1 MVGQILCVSYIFDP
15 SNNILDFNGTLAIV
29 VSIKEEERKL
39 KPFVPKNSLFRM
51 MQGMFLDESTADV
64 SIDVKVHD
72 TKTSSTVSIHAHS
85 QILQG
90 CAPMLAVL
98 FESPAP
104 ADSPARNTR
113 SARKNNSD
121 EEMTS
126 VPITDVKP
134 DVFRLLLWYVY
145 GGSITEGDL
154 KQHAKDIIDAADKY
168 SIVNLK
174 LEAEAV
180 YVESTEITI
189 DNAMD
194 NLLYARCK
202 ELRSAQRN
210 SDRFLCRE

>member
-15 SNNILDFNGTLAIV
+15 SNNILDFNGTLTIV

-64 SIDVKVHD
+64 SFDVKVHD

-90 CAPMLAVL
+90 CAHMLAVL
-98 FESPAP
+98 FEPPAP

-121 EEMTS
+121 EE
-126 VPITDVKP
+126 
-134 DVFRLLLWYVY
+134 R
-145 GGSITEGDL
+145 
-154 KQHAKDIIDAADKY
+154 
-168 SIVNLK
+168 
-174 LEAEAV
+174 
-180 YVESTEITI
+180 
-189 DNAMD
+189 
-194 NLLYARCK
+194 
-202 ELRSAQRN
+202 
-210 SDRFLCRE
+210 